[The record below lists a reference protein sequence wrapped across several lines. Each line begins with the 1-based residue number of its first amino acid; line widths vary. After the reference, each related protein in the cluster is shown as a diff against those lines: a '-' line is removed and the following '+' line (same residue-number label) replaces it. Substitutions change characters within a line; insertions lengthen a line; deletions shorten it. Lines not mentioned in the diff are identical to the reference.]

1 MNLTQQQKIFIT
13 EYIKTLDAEN
23 SLKTA
28 GYKAKNLKSLA
39 TRFLNDKKIVN
50 EIRLQMKNQIDSLQ
64 VHKGYVVQKLL
75 QIAEFSLEEED
86 ILDKEGY
93 PTGKKK
99 LRDSSAGIKALE
111 SLCKYLGFNSK
122 DIQEGFSTKIVT
134 ISNLDDEKI

>member
-1 MNLTQQQKIFIT
+1 MSINQQQKQFIA
-13 EYIKTLDAEN
+13 EYIRTLDAEA
-23 SLKTA
+23 SLKKA
-28 GYKAKNLKSLA
+28 GYKDRNLKSLA
-39 TRFLNDKKIVN
+39 HKFLNDKEIVN
-50 EIRLQMKNQIDSLQ
+50 EIRLQMKNQIESLQ

-75 QIAEFSLEEED
+75 QIAEFSLQEED

-122 DIQEGFSTKIVT
+122 DIQEGFSTKIIT
-134 ISNLDDEKI
+134 ISNLDDKKI